1 MCPKFF
7 CRDKKALRN
16 HKKSIM
22 HRQNMVL
29 KAGAAYEPA
38 QGRALYCRVC
48 VLTFADADA
57 LMRHRST
64 ESHKQKVR
72 EDRRASYCH
81 LCKKQFTSA
90 TQLKEHL
97 AGKRHNELLET
108 SKAHWRAQADARRA
122 PPQKAQN
129 GIVYGKRIR

>member
-1 MCPKFF
+1 
-7 CRDKKALRN
+7 
-16 HKKSIM
+16 M

-108 SKAHWRAQADARRA
+108 RQGALEGSGRREASA
-122 PPQKAQN
+122 PAKKPKTGSCTAS
-129 GIVYGKRIR
+129 G

>member
-1 MCPKFF
+1 MQGSYAAICAQSFF
-7 CRDKKALRN
+7 AETRRRSETTKVDHA
-16 HKKSIM
+16 SPEYGYS
-22 HRQNMVL
+22 

-38 QGRALYCRVC
+38 QGRALYRRVC

-108 SKAHWRAQADARRA
+108 SKAH
-122 PPQKAQN
+122 
-129 GIVYGKRIR
+129 